1 MRKVLAISYEVN
13 TRQLNY
19 RERAKYLLPVNSL
32 PYLKLIIENWW
43 IVNTKKINF
52 NYLLWVFFIY
62 LAKEIK
68 CFFFVKEYNIK
79 NNTKIRPRLY
89 FIQPI
94 RWLIRLITR
103 WKMSCYRKKNLSL
116 KKKQKITHECIVG
129 KACWAGKVT
138 LFFVFCFIFLN
149 HFSFRHILFWV
160 FFNFFLYRV
169 PVHEHYLKI
178 LSNLLTK

>member
-43 IVNTKKINF
+43 INCEYKKNKFQLFIMS
-52 NYLLWVFFIY
+52 FFIY

-68 CFFFVKEYNIK
+68 CYFFVKEYNIK

-116 KKKQKITHECIVG
+116 KKNTKNYSWMYCGKSLLGRKSNIVFRFLLYFPQPSFFSSHFILSFFQ
-129 KACWAGKVT
+129 
-138 LFFVFCFIFLN
+138 LFFV
-149 HFSFRHILFWV
+149 
-160 FFNFFLYRV
+160 
-169 PVHEHYLKI
+169 
-178 LSNLLTK
+178 